1 MVIIIMKRWESTMD
15 ENYQIVLK
23 KSMKLNE
30 NEITLNI
37 IKDRES
43 ALAKININVK
53 YQTQRGTLIQ
63 QIDIDE
69 DEWMEIKN
77 TIDSYLDRAEKAI
90 IKMKDI
96 FNESKLYC

>member
-69 DEWMEIKN
+69 DEWMEIRN

>member
-1 MVIIIMKRWESTMD
+1 MKKWDKIMD
-15 ENYQIVLK
+15 ENYQIVLRK
-23 KSMKLNE
+23 NLKLNE
-30 NEITLNI
+30 NDISLNI

-43 ALAKININVK
+43 PLAKINITVK

-63 QIDIDE
+63 QIDVDE
-69 DEWMEIKN
+69 DEWMEIRN

-90 IKMKDI
+90 MKIKDI

>member
-1 MVIIIMKRWESTMD
+1 MD
-15 ENYQIVLK
+15 ENYQIVLRK
-23 KSMKLNE
+23 NLKLNE
-30 NEITLNI
+30 NDISLNI

-43 ALAKININVK
+43 PLAKINITVK

-63 QIDIDE
+63 QIDVDE
-69 DEWMEIKN
+69 DEWMEIRN

-90 IKMKDI
+90 MKIKDI